1 MSMEGAM
8 RLAMAS
14 NAGVYGLVGGQ
25 ASPRIFPETRAQG
38 SALPS
43 IVFSTNNEEAMMALG
58 STVARKAELEVV
70 AIATTKASA
79 IAIANAV
86 IAAIDGYIG
95 SGDSTT
101 IMHSLHLRSVS
112 AYDAPQGGE
121 TTGAFLQTTVFSVLY
136 T

>member
-1 MSMEGAM
+1 MTMESAI
-8 RLAMAS
+8 RTKLAGTQ
-14 NAGVYGLVGGQ
+14 GVYALVGGQ
-25 ASPRIFPETRAQG
+25 SAPRIFPETRAQG

-43 IVFSTNNEEAMMALG
+43 IVFSTNNEESMLSLAGQSL
-58 STVARKAELEVV
+58 RKAELEIV

-86 IAAIDGYIG
+86 IAAIGSWSGTEDG
-95 SGDSTT
+95 TA

>member
-8 RLAMAS
+8 RAKLATT
-14 NAGVYGLVGGQ
+14 AGVYSLVGGQ
-25 ASPRIFPETRAQG
+25 AAPRVFPETRAQG

-43 IVFSTNNEEAMMALG
+43 IVFSTNNEESLMALG
-58 STVARKAELEVV
+58 GLTARKAELEVV

-86 IAAIDGYIG
+86 IDAIGGWSG
-95 SGDSTT
+95 SGDGTT

-112 AYDAPQGGE
+112 AYDAPQAGE

>member
-1 MSMEGAM
+1 MTMEGAI
-8 RLAMAS
+8 RTKLAGT
-14 NAGVYGLVGGQ
+14 AGVYGLVGGQ
-25 ASPRIFPETRAQG
+25 AAPRIFPETRAQG
-38 SALPS
+38 SAVPS
-43 IVFSTNNEEAMMALG
+43 IVFSTNNEETMMSLG
-58 STVARKAELEVV
+58 GQAVRKAELEVV

-86 IAAIDGYIG
+86 IAAIGAWSGTEDG
-95 SGDSTT
+95 TT

-121 TTGAFLQTTVFSVLY
+121 TTGAFLQTTVFSILY

>member
-1 MSMEGAM
+1 MTMESAI
-8 RLAMAS
+8 RTKLAGTQ
-14 NAGVYGLVGGQ
+14 GVYELVGGQ
-25 ASPRIFPETRAQG
+25 SAPRIFPETRAQS

-43 IVFSTNNEEAMMALG
+43 IVFSTNNEETIMSLVG
-58 STVARKAELEVV
+58 QSTRKAELEIV

-79 IAIANAV
+79 IAISNAV
-86 IAAIDGYIG
+86 IAAIGAWSGTEDG
-95 SGDSTT
+95 TT